1 MAGNR
6 AVTAL
11 VARDPK
17 PKTPPPKAPA
27 NKQDPPKHNY
37 VAIEGMD
44 PIFFE
49 SAHFG
54 QAQRPTTRGQE
65 RKAEPTTA
73 PAEVNITTLLGDH
86 SSELFR
92 QSLQGKPFS
101 AEVVFVKPDGQVYLR
116 VKLKNA
122 MISSYSVSGHG
133 GGPDS
138 KPMESWTL
146 NAEKIDVETLADT
159 APNKG

>member
-17 PKTPPPKAPA
+17 TKPPPAK
-27 NKQDPPKHNY
+27 KKDPPKHNY
-37 VAIEGMD
+37 VAVEGMD
-44 PIFFE
+44 PIPFE
-49 SAHFG
+49 SAQLG
-54 QAQRPTTRGQE
+54 PGPGMRAGRGE
-65 RKAEPTTA
+65 SREA
-73 PAEVNITTLLGDH
+73 PPAAIAEVVITTLLGDH
-86 SSELFR
+86 SNELFKK
-92 QSLQGKPFS
+92 SLSGKPFS
-101 AEVVFVKPDGQVYLR
+101 AEVVFVKPDGQVYLKI
-116 VKLKNA
+116 KLKNA

-146 NAEKIDVETLADT
+146 NADKIEHETIADAT
-159 APNKG
+159 TNTGG